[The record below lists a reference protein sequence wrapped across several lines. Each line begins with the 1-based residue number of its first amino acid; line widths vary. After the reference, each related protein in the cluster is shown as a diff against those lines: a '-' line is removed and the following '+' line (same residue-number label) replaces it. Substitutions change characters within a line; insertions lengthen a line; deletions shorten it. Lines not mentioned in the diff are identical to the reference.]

1 MTRERRS
8 ALLTRIGRPAQL
20 QPFRERNF
28 RYLWAG
34 FAVSLLGDGMMFV
47 ALPWLVLSLSDTT
60 TALAAIGVV
69 MAVTALPAAILAG
82 TWVNRYGARR
92 VMLAGDLLRA
102 GILASIG
109 LLSLTDSL
117 PTWYLYV
124 GLAVFS
130 AAEAAFV
137 PAFNTMVQSLVRAE
151 HLVGAN
157 SVDQIIRPLMWRLIG
172 PALGGALVARSGA
185 DWVFVADALT
195 FVVSFGF
202 LLGVGAERGPLEQQE
217 PGSLL
222 AQSVDGFRYM
232 WRQKWL
238 LYAFAAGAVTVICV
252 MGPWNVLVPFIL
264 HGDAA
269 HGAETYGLV
278 LAVGG
283 VGQIG
288 GAILV
293 GGRSLDRWTL
303 LWLYLAWGAMAGGL
317 VGFAFDASLVPAL
330 IGSFVINAALAV
342 SAVLWGA
349 LLQSAVSRAYV
360 ARMFGIDWA
369 LSQVLVPISY
379 SLTGAFAGITST
391 GTTLLVAA
399 VGGLICVPAVLVVR
413 QARHIPEMR
422 NP

>member
-1 MTRERRS
+1 MTPEPRS
-8 ALLTRIGRPAQL
+8 TLLVRIGRSPQL
-20 QPFRERNF
+20 QPFRKKNF
-28 RYLWAG
+28 RYLWTG

-69 MAVTALPAAILAG
+69 MAVTALPAALLAG

-102 GILASIG
+102 VVMAAIG
-109 LLSLTDSL
+109 LLSLADLLT
-117 PTWYLYV
+117 PWYLYL

-137 PAFNTMVQSLVRAE
+137 PAFNTMVQTVVPAE

-157 SVDQIIRPLMWRLIG
+157 SADQVIRPLMWRLIG
-172 PALGGALVARSGA
+172 PALGGALVASSGA
-185 DWVFVADALT
+185 DWVFVVNGLT
-195 FVVSFGF
+195 FIVSFV
-202 LLGVGAERGPLEQQE
+202 LLRKVSAEHEPLEEQG
-217 PGSLL
+217 PGSML
-222 AQSVDGFRYM
+222 AESLDGFRYV
-232 WRQKWL
+232 WRHKWL

-264 HGDAA
+264 HDDGA
-269 HGAETYGLV
+269 HGAQTYGLV

-283 VGQIG
+283 VGQIC
-288 GAILV
+288 GALLV
-293 GGRSLDRWTL
+293 GGKSLGRRSLV
-303 LWLYLAWGAMAGGL
+303 WLYLAWGGMAGGL
-317 VGFAFDASLVPAL
+317 VGFTFDAALVPAL

-391 GTTLLVAA
+391 DTTLLAAA
-399 VGGLICVPAVLVVR
+399 VGGLICVPAVLLVR
-413 QARHIPEMR
+413 QARRLPEMR
-422 NP
+422 NS